1 MKSQKMIQGKVQDYS
16 TYNND
21 ALQRKYDDARQEK
34 IRAKIIMLAMQM
46 ANSEGNVKK

>member
-21 ALQRKYDDARQEK
+21 ALQRKYDNTRQEK
-34 IRAKIIMLAMQM
+34 LRAKIIELAMKLSNEQS
-46 ANSEGNVKK
+46 NKQ